1 LRNIHPHIGVKR
13 TNMVKADY
21 EAVKNHNYVSNRE
34 FSCGLVEVVG
44 NRIKLDINSEFL
56 TISESGCTGIIS
68 LDSGDDA
75 ANIDKMMAAAGYF
88 AELAQDL
95 RQAAKLYQSQTPGS
109 VTSVEVEAKP
119 RNQQQQAEHLE
130 KIHDIL
136 EHMPEEEKSIYQGFG
151 FSERA
156 KMYKMVDYEA
166 DPVKMQAIIY
176 AMIKDISEKNSCQA

>member
-1 LRNIHPHIGVKR
+1 
-13 TNMVKADY
+13 MVKADY
-21 EAVKNHNYVSNRE
+21 EAVKYHTCVSDRE
-34 FSCGLVEVVG
+34 FVCGLVEVAG
-44 NRIKLDINSEFL
+44 NRIKLNINSEFL
-56 TISESGCTGIIS
+56 TTSESDFTGIIP

-75 ANIDKMMAAAGYF
+75 ANLDKMMAAAGYF
-88 AELAQDL
+88 TQLAQDL
-95 RQAAKLYQSQTPGS
+95 RQAAKLYQSQIPGS

-130 KIHDIL
+130 KIHAIL

-166 DPVKMQAIIY
+166 DPVKMQAMIY
-176 AMIKDISEKNSCQA
+176 AMIKDISGKKSRQD